1 MNYFSLK
8 LLKIYLKR
16 HSLLR
21 ILQIKECLNIYLKGI
36 SIEFGAVKNRDKTF
50 SNFFDGKSKFRY
62 SNIKK
67 FKNSNIISLDL
78 TKKLKVKS
86 NKFDNVLLFN
96 VLEHLNDHNK
106 TFSEIFRILKKNG
119 LLIGSTP
126 FLYQVHGVPNDYF
139 RFTKNF
145 FEEKLKKNKFKEI
158 KIKNL
163 GFGPSVASYSLL
175 HSYLKYLPIFSDLLL
190 MIAFI
195 FDSIIQ
201 IFVKTQLKEIYPIG
215 IMFIA
220 KK

>member
-67 FKNSNIISLDL
+67 FKNSNIIPLDL

-96 VLEHLNDHNK
+96 VLEHLSNHNK

-190 MIAFI
+190 LIAFI

>member
-50 SNFFDGKSKFRY
+50 SNFFDGKSKFRF

-67 FKNSNIISLDL
+67 FKNSNIIPLDL
-78 TKKLKVKS
+78 TKKLKIKS
-86 NKFDNVLLFN
+86 SKFDNVLLFN

-126 FLYQVHGVPNDYF
+126 FLYQVHGGPNDYF

-158 KIKNL
+158 KVKNL

-190 MIAFI
+190 LIAFI

>member
-36 SIEFGAVKNRDKTF
+36 SIEFGAVKNRDKIF

-67 FKNSNIISLDL
+67 FKNSNIIPLDL
-78 TKKLKVKS
+78 TKKLKIKS

-96 VLEHLNDHNK
+96 VVEHLNDHNK

-126 FLYQVHGVPNDYF
+126 FLYQVHGAPNDYF

-190 MIAFI
+190 LIAFI

>member
-67 FKNSNIISLDL
+67 FKNSNIIPLDL

-96 VLEHLNDHNK
+96 VVEHLNDHNK

-126 FLYQVHGVPNDYF
+126 FLYQVHGVPYDYF

-163 GFGPSVASYSLL
+163 GLGPSVASYSLL

-190 MIAFI
+190 LIAFI

-201 IFVKTQLKEIYPIG
+201 IFVKTKLTEIYPIG

>member
-50 SNFFDGKSKFRY
+50 SNFFDGKSKFKY

-67 FKNSNIISLDL
+67 SKNSNIIPLDL

-126 FLYQVHGVPNDYF
+126 FLYQVHGAPNDYF

-145 FEEKLKKNKFKEI
+145 FEKKLKKNKFKEI

-190 MIAFI
+190 LIAFI

-215 IMFIA
+215 IIFIA

>member
-67 FKNSNIISLDL
+67 FKNSNIILLDL

-96 VLEHLNDHNK
+96 VVEHLNDHNK
-106 TFSEIFRILKKNG
+106 IFSEIFRILKKYG
-119 LLIGSTP
+119 L
-126 FLYQVHGVPNDYF
+126 
-139 RFTKNF
+139 
-145 FEEKLKKNKFKEI
+145 
-158 KIKNL
+158 
-163 GFGPSVASYSLL
+163 
-175 HSYLKYLPIFSDLLL
+175 
-190 MIAFI
+190 
-195 FDSIIQ
+195 
-201 IFVKTQLKEIYPIG
+201 
-215 IMFIA
+215 
-220 KK
+220 

>member
-50 SNFFDGKSKFRY
+50 SNFFYGKSKFRY

-67 FKNSNIISLDL
+67 FKNSNIIPLDL

-96 VLEHLNDHNK
+96 VVEHLNDHNK

-190 MIAFI
+190 LIAFI